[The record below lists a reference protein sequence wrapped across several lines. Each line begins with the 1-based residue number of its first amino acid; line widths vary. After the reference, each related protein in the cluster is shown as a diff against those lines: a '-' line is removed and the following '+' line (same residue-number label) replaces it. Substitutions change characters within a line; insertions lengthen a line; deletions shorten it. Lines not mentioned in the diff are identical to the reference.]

1 MKWYRKIV
9 YIAIYAVG
17 FILIGA
23 TSLISSD
30 LGWKGFQDWSFYVD
44 TGLTYTAIICIII
57 ATLLKIVDDFK
68 RNDPEYKEAEKDIKD
83 FATKRYVPSIFSKY
97 SDHVNYKRKLKQYIH
112 NIKRKI
118 YELESKA
125 SDEDIAIW
133 VGTDKE
139 KQKTNAYCIKRTI
152 LEKQLTDDYI
162 KKNINTTK
170 VVYDKISASVIL
182 GGYYDKDE
190 NKYVN
195 EFITKHKSLKA
206 AKENL
211 PRLLFGFAM
220 TCFATSIVVSLSFN
234 TSMILPILTKLIT
247 LLFQAFMTVK
257 YANEWNETV
266 TIKDMR
272 FRKGIVKEYDNW
284 TKQEY
289 ERQQK
294 EKIEGNKKDQKSII
308 NSIENESLPEEI
320 KELKAEIEKQSL
332 KEV

>member
-9 YIAIYAVG
+9 YIAIYAIG

-30 LGWKGFQDWSFYVD
+30 LGWKGFRDWSFYVD
-44 TGLTYTAIICIII
+44 TGLTYAAIVCIII
-57 ATLLKIVDDFK
+57 ATLLKIIDDFK
-68 RNDPEYKEAEKDIKD
+68 RNDPEYKEAEKEIKD
-83 FATKRYVPSIFSKY
+83 FATNRYVPSIFSKY
-97 SDHVNYKRKLKQYIH
+97 ADHVNYKRKLKQYVH

-118 YELESKA
+118 YDLESKA

-133 VGTDKE
+133 VSTDKE
-139 KQKTNAYCIKRTI
+139 KQKTNNYCIKRTI

-162 KKNINTTK
+162 KKNINTTR
-170 VVYDKISASVIL
+170 VVYDKISASVTL
-182 GGYYDKDE
+182 GGYYEKDE

-195 EFITKHKSLKA
+195 EFITKHKSVKA
-206 AKENL
+206 ARENL

-220 TCFATSIVVSLSFN
+220 TCFATSIVVSLNFN
-234 TSMILPILTKLIT
+234 TARILPILIKLIT
-247 LLFQAFMTVK
+247 LLFQAFMTIR

-272 FRKGIVKEYDNW
+272 FRRGIVKEYDNW

-294 EKIEGNKKDQKSII
+294 EKLEGPKKDPKSIV
-308 NSIENESLPEEI
+308 NSIENEALPEEV
-320 KELKAEIEKQSL
+320 KELKDEIEKQSL

>member
-9 YIAIYAVG
+9 YISIYAIG

-44 TGLTYTAIICIII
+44 TGLTYAAMICIII
-57 ATLLKIVDDFK
+57 ATLLKIIDDFK
-68 RNDPEYKEAEKDIKD
+68 RCDPEYKEAEKEIKD

-97 SDHVNYKRKLKQYIH
+97 ADHVNYKRKLKQYIH

-139 KQKTNAYCIKRTI
+139 KQKTNTYCIKRTI

-170 VVYDKISASVIL
+170 VVYDKISASVTL
-182 GGYYDKDE
+182 GGYYEKDE

-195 EFITKHKSLKA
+195 EFITKHKSAKA

-211 PRLLFGFAM
+211 PRLLFGFSM
-220 TCFATSIVVSLSFN
+220 TCFATSIVVSLNFN
-234 TSMILPILTKLIT
+234 TAMILPILIKLIT
-247 LLFQAFMTVK
+247 LLFQAFMTVR

-266 TIKDMR
+266 TIKDIR
-272 FRKGIVKEYDNW
+272 FRRGIVKEYDNW

-294 EKIEGNKKDQKSII
+294 EKIEGNKKDQKSIV

-320 KELKAEIEKQSL
+320 KELKDEIEKQSL